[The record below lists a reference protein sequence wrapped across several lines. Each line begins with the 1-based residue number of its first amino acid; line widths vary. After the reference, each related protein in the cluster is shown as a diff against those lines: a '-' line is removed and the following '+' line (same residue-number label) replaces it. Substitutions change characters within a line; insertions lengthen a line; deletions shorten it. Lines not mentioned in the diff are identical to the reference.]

1 MVVPGFPN
9 FYMLSGVDFY
19 MFIPSICSCV
29 YRIGPNTHHW
39 ICPICNEVQVSAQ
52 KVSFFNKCR
61 VLLMIFEVGIHHE
74 DDQTRHRAIGIV
86 LRAHS
91 QSKQRLQH

>member
-1 MVVPGFPN
+1 
-9 FYMLSGVDFY
+9 
-19 MFIPSICSCV
+19 
-29 YRIGPNTHHW
+29 
-39 ICPICNEVQVSAQ
+39 
-52 KVSFFNKCR
+52 
-61 VLLMIFEVGIHHE
+61 MIFEVGIHHE